1 MKGGVSMNGIASV
14 IRADLLSVGAGKDGK
29 SHGIMGMFKVNGK
42 YFITI
47 FLFLF
52 WTAIEFLFMPM
63 LGVMLDVLF
72 PTLFAMTLFS
82 TENKNHSTR
91 MYSVVPISR
100 KQLVTARFLLVSGL
114 TAVVCIVEHIIMVLA
129 VKLELYAVIM
139 NNASEFAEKMQIFN
153 DFNFLN
159 PFSCNGFMLG
169 IVMGA
174 GSLRAQF
181 RDSSPMDIFSNKKVN
196 KGEMIMGIAVI
207 AIIVGVGGLAVTGVI
222 NFEAILAFI
231 AVLFQKLL
239 QPLNGMLFGSIMLIW
254 GIISLIYSYICTLL
268 EYGDKEL

>member
-1 MKGGVSMNGIASV
+1 MNRIASI

-52 WTAIEFLFMPM
+52 WTAIEFLLLPM
-63 LGVMLDVLF
+63 MGVMLDVMY
-72 PTLFAMTLFS
+72 PTLFAMTLFG
-82 TENKNHSTR
+82 TENKNHSAR

-114 TAVVCIVEHIIMVLA
+114 TAVVCIVEYIIMVLA
-129 VKLELYAVIM
+129 VKLELYAVIW
-139 NNASEFAEKMQIFN
+139 NNVDGFAEQMQIFN
-153 DFNFLN
+153 DFKFLN
-159 PFSCNGFMLG
+159 PLSCNGFMLG
-169 IVMGA
+169 IAMCA
-174 GSLRAQF
+174 GSLRTQF

-196 KGEMIMGIAVI
+196 KGELIMGITLF
-207 AIIVGVGGLAVTGVI
+207 AIILGVGVLSVTGVI
-222 NFEAILAFI
+222 TLEAIIAFI
-231 AVLFQKLL
+231 AVLFQKLI
-239 QPLNGMLFGSIMLIW
+239 QPLNGILFGSIMLIW
-254 GIISLIYSYICTLL
+254 GIISLIYNYICTLL